1 MARTK
6 QSARKN
12 ASLCTPPSSSS
23 SYQSRER
30 SPSPPPRPSPPHTSS
45 ASPSSHN
52 SQEVLNLI
60 PLSIFLPPLYTRP
73 TPNYAQ
79 VPPHLRTRITPPR
92 RSMRVQCGIG
102 TSKSMNPKPFY
113 FIISDSKSD
122 DSSDSCPPVAK
133 SPTQTEPQRNTM
145 PTVSTPP
152 PQNPPTT
159 TNPSIPSKSTFS
171 SEPSHATPPH
181 QKRRSLN
188 DIVSP
193 STNQKEPLS
202 QPKPPTKPMRTKNT
216 ITIAQFLARKNLPNP
231 QRKKTLAPK
240 QNLKTSQKPT
250 SPKHSPE
257 CSPPQERSPTAP
269 PPESSPHQQSSS
281 QKHPKRSSPISTSS
295 DSEPSPPT
303 KKSKQNAPPLIS
315 LAKSK
320 LFNEKWAQRPVG
332 IGRVFVF
339 DNLVVDGNAVQHH
352 TDVLGWTSFL
362 KISESF
368 FPEVVRAFYCNAKT
382 FADKS
387 LFISK
392 IKGVEIRLTP
402 DILANILQL
411 PTEGPSVFGDNL
423 YSALGLRKTDVLAE
437 LFEENSTRRRPSKNS
452 ISFSSPSTDPKEIS
466 DKTPTPERSPPP
478 PERSPEHIPSHP
490 TLFAQTSG
498 TIPSHIPSYSQPLHC
513 PTHDFSTL
521 LSNPLLSTMY
531 PLFVSPQKTSS
542 SIFGISQF
550 LNFPS
555 TADHSTSSVGPLPSI
570 SSSFASLPSL
580 SAMPIPSNTVVATS
594 SQPSANLPSTDTLA
608 APSNSDIMA
617 ALQIIMARQI
627 QHLDG

>member
-6 QSARKN
+6 QYARKN
-12 ASLCTPPSSSS
+12 A
-23 SYQSRER
+23 

-45 ASPSSHN
+45 ASPSPHN

-60 PLSIFLPPLYTRP
+60 PLSTFLPPLYTRP
-73 TPNYAQ
+73 TPNFAQ
-79 VPPHLRTRITPPR
+79 VPLHLRTRITPPR
-92 RSMRVQCGIG
+92 RSMCVQSGIG

-113 FIISDSKSD
+113 FIISDSESD

-145 PTVSTPP
+145 PTVPTPP
-152 PQNPPTT
+152 PQIPSTT
-159 TNPSIPSKSTFS
+159 TNPSTPSKSAFS
-171 SEPSHATPPH
+171 SEPSHSTPPH
-181 QKRRSLN
+181 QKQRSLN
-188 DIVSP
+188 DIISP

-202 QPKPPTKPMRTKNT
+202 QPKPPTKHMKTKNT

-240 QNLKTSQKPT
+240 QNLKTK
-250 SPKHSPE
+250 
-257 CSPPQERSPTAP
+257 
-269 PPESSPHQQSSS
+269 SSPHPQSCP
-281 QKHPKRSSPISTSS
+281 QKHTKRSSSPQPSSISTSS

-303 KKSKQNAPPLIS
+303 KKPKQNAPLVIT
-315 LAKSK
+315 LAKSN
-320 LFNEKWAQRPVG
+320 LFNEKWAQRPVE

-339 DNLVVDGNAVQHH
+339 DNLVVDGNVVQHH

-362 KISESF
+362 KISESYF
-368 FPEVVRAFYCNAKT
+368 Q
-382 FADKS
+382 D
-387 LFISK
+387 
-392 IKGVEIRLTP
+392 VEEI
-402 DILANILQL
+402 N
-411 PTEGPSVFGDNL
+411 
-423 YSALGLRKTDVLAE
+423 RKT
-437 LFEENSTRRRPSKNS
+437 TSKNP

-478 PERSPEHIPSHP
+478 PEHIPSHS

-498 TIPSHIPSYSQPLHC
+498 TVSSHIPSYSQTLHC
-513 PTHDFSTL
+513 TTHDFSTF
-521 LSNPLLSTMY
+521 LSNPLLSTMS

-550 LNFPS
+550 LNFPA
-555 TADHSTSSVGPLPSI
+555 TAGPSTSSVGPLPSV
-570 SSSFASLPSL
+570 SSSFASIPSL

-594 SQPSANLPSTDTLA
+594 SQPSAHLPSTSTLV
-608 APSNSDIMA
+608 APSNSNIMA

-627 QHLDG
+627 QHDQETALLRTWMADHLAPKLGIPPPPPHPVPPPSQIPHPGKSSSSEGSSPSLAS